1 LKAKTIVLAV
11 LAVSAVWGSWT
22 LGSHHGQRIAN
33 ENCGVRMKE
42 AFIRLHSSSVTVLPT
57 SCEVGDF
64 VFNLTETKYYMCTSP
79 GKWVY
84 PNYTKLEKEH
94 GEPR

>member
-1 LKAKTIVLAV
+1 
-11 LAVSAVWGSWT
+11 
-22 LGSHHGQRIAN
+22 
-33 ENCGVRMKE
+33 MKE

-57 SCEVGDF
+57 SCEAGDF
-64 VFNLTETKYYMCTSP
+64 VFDLTETKYYMFISS

-84 PNYTKLEKEH
+84 PNYTKYEKEH